1 MTDAI
6 NNLYQNYDEE
16 NRLFRDKAHLPEYLT
31 TIRYFD
37 NLFPSNSKILDT
49 CAGTGRYSF
58 YLAGKGHTVTAL
70 DLVAHNVEI
79 IKGKDKEK
87 KISDVQVCNVLDLSR
102 FQDNSFDVVLC
113 MGALYH
119 LSTAQEKLKA
129 VSECTRVC
137 KKNGLVVLAYLNRY
151 AYVVSEI
158 TPGLEN
164 IGSLLSY
171 IDDPNSLFQT
181 STPSEIINYAE
192 NCGLKLEYN
201 IGVDGLSFAFRDK
214 VNTASEGNFEK
225 WMNFIYSTCEDQNA
239 VAYSWHGLY
248 FGRK

>member
-1 MTDAI
+1 MSDALY
-6 NNLYQNYDEE
+6 NLYENYDEE

-37 NLFPSNSKILDT
+37 KLFPMKSKILDT

-58 YLAGKGHTVTAL
+58 YLAEKGHSVTAL
-70 DLVAHNVEI
+70 DLVPHNVEI
-79 IKGKDKEK
+79 INDKDKENRLTD
-87 KISDVQVCNVLDLSR
+87 IQVCNVLDLSS
-102 FQDNSFDVVLC
+102 FQDNTYDVVLC

-119 LSTAQEKLKA
+119 LSSAQEKQMA
-129 VSECTRVC
+129 IRECTRVC
-137 KKNGLVVLAYLNRY
+137 KKNGIVVLAYLNKY

-158 TPGLEN
+158 MHGLEN
-164 IGSLLSY
+164 IDNLLKY
-171 IDDPNSLFQT
+171 IDDRNSLFQT
-181 STPSEIINYAE
+181 STPNEIIDYAK
-192 NCGLKLEYN
+192 NCGLKLEHN

-214 VNTASEGNFEK
+214 INTASEENFEK
-225 WMNFIYSTCEDQNA
+225 WMSFIYSSCEDQNA